1 MKQTLVTYT
10 TKPEWAE
17 ENARLVGDVFSELHE
32 RAPEGLAYLVLRRDD
47 GTFLHLFR
55 QEDGAPALSELEAF
69 RTFQKSAG
77 ERCRERPVAT
87 DITIVGSYGV
97 VSNAV

>member
-1 MKQTLVTYT
+1 MKQILVTYT
-10 TKPEWAE
+10 TKPEFSD
-17 ENARLVGDVFSELHE
+17 ENAYLICDVFSELYL
-32 RAPEGLAYLVLRRDD
+32 RSPEGIAYLVLRRDD

-55 QEDGAPALSELEAF
+55 QEDGALALSDLEAF
-69 RTFQKSAG
+69 RAFQKNAR
-77 ERCRERPVAT
+77 ERCRERPVVT